1 MALTPEQVRQLM
13 TIVQD
18 PRYTQEK
25 AMSGLQ
31 PSAEL
36 KSYVLSH
43 GLVGAVNKA
52 YGWNL
57 SADGNWEVE
66 RCNDIMLDIVQRPGY
81 TLEKFVAA
89 VKAGRRF

>member
-1 MALTPEQVRQLM
+1 MM

-25 AMSGLQ
+25 FMSGLQ

-43 GLVGAVNKA
+43 GLVAAVNKA

-57 SADGNWEVE
+57 STDGKWDVE
-66 RCNDIMLDIVQRPGY
+66 RSNDITLDIVQRPGY

-89 VKAGRRF
+89 VQKGKRF